1 MMSSKR
7 KSGAKKIRE
16 KKKMLLLNVSEK
28 CHKINNMFKL
38 RNASSTATKSNT
50 IIVSEFNENIGK
62 FYYWYLLTYLF

>member
-7 KSGAKKIRE
+7 KNGAEKIRE
-16 KKKMLLLNVSEK
+16 KKKMLLFNVSEK

-38 RNASSTATKSNT
+38 RNASNTATKSDT

-62 FYYWYLLTYLF
+62 FYYRYLLT